1 MKRKRNIHELNDSR
15 ASKITKGIIS
25 GVLILYSFI
34 AIYLIGLS
42 FLNAFKTRSD
52 LINNTMGWPHKF
64 VFENFRAVL
73 IEDNFIRNLVN
84 SLVLVGLSLVLLIIV
99 SSSLAYG
106 IAMFEFRGKSFLQTL
121 FHD

>member
-15 ASKITKGIIS
+15 ASRITKGIIS

-64 VFENFRAVL
+64 VFENFRVVL

-84 SLVLVGLSLVLLIIV
+84 SLVLVGLSLVLLIRVFCKPI
-99 SSSLAYG
+99 SS
-106 IAMFEFRGKSFLQTL
+106 
-121 FHD
+121 